1 VTSPNLLR
9 IIREAPPAVVLKV
22 EALLE
27 LLQPERSGTFDH
39 PGLNV
44 FLLRLA
50 EYAPT
55 AWTMALDALAEQ
67 RCVACGHGLHV
78 RGDCLIAGVDGAGGE
93 TYCLCG
99 APGAPVVA
107 LFTDEVAQVQRELA
121 DRAWEHHQDAV
132 RDAAAEADR

>member
-1 VTSPNLLR
+1 MTSPNLLR
-9 IIREAPPAVVLKV
+9 VIREAPPAVVLKV

-27 LLQPERSGTFDH
+27 LLQPERAGTFDH

-78 RGDCLIAGVDGAGGE
+78 RGDCLIAGVDQAGAE
-93 TYCLCG
+93 SYCLCPGVG
-99 APGAPVVA
+99 AGPHVEP
-107 LFTDEVAQVQRELA
+107 FTDEVAQVQRELA
-121 DRAWEHHQDAV
+121 DRAWEQHQ
-132 RDAAAEADR
+132 DAAAEERD

>member
-1 VTSPNLLR
+1 MLKVVR
-9 IIREAPPAVVLKV
+9 DAPAASVLKV

-27 LLQPERSGTFDH
+27 LLQPDRNEPFDH
-39 PGLNV
+39 PGLNL

-55 AWTMALDALAEQ
+55 AWSAALDALAEHG
-67 RCVACGHGLHV
+67 CAACSHGLHV
-78 RGDCLIAGVDGAGGE
+78 AGDCLIAGVDEAGFE

-99 APGAPVVA
+99 ALGAGPVVEP
-107 LFTDEVAQVQRELA
+107 FTDEVAQVQRELA

-132 RDAAAEADR
+132 RAAAAEADR